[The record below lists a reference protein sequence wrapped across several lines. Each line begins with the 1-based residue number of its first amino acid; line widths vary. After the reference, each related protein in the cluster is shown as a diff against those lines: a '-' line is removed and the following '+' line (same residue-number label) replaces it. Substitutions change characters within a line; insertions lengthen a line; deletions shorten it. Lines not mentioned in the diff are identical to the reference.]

1 MKQYVTL
8 DSKTVTSEAVYIYE
22 YRKPSPVI
30 RRTPLNTENRD

>member
-1 MKQYVTL
+1 MQQYVTL
-8 DSKTVTSEAVYIYE
+8 DSKTVTGEAVYIYE